1 MTPFATQTQA
11 PTQPMKALA
20 TACCTLSL
28 TPGATSLSSD
38 KKYPHSFR
46 SGNGVRTNSSPSYAL
61 LPTDPSPPDDT
72 RCCLYPLAFFF
83 LTIEPLVQI
92 GSFACQGVSSPW
104 VFLGGASHS
113 QNHSGTLL
121 KPSESNLVK
130 HSLGM
135 FWLHRTKRPRLQE
148 HLVSTALG
156 HRLYPGTCL
165 CLFCPAFYSS
175 FLDTLMLFSLCY

>member
-1 MTPFATQTQA
+1 
-11 PTQPMKALA
+11 MKASA

-28 TPGATSLSSD
+28 TPGATTPSSD
-38 KKYPHSFR
+38 KNHPDSFR
-46 SGNGVRTNSSPSYAL
+46 CENGVRTNSSLSYAL
-61 LPTDPSPPDDT
+61 LLTDPSPPDDT
-72 RCCLYPLAFFF
+72 RCCLYPLVFFF
-83 LTIEPLVQI
+83 KAIEPLVQI
-92 GSFACQGVSSPW
+92 GSFTHQGVSSPW

-148 HLVSTALG
+148 RLVSTALG
-156 HRLYPGTCL
+156 RRLCPGSCL
-165 CLFCPAFYSS
+165 RQFCPALHSS
-175 FLDTLMLFSLCY
+175 FLIILETLVLFSLRY